1 LIKNFR
7 NFYQKFPY
15 LDIQECIEYYS
26 IFEGYPFLDQL
37 DLSCGLN
44 DAIEKGVI
52 FRIEELKEYFKYSSN
67 KQDQELLEKILAR
80 ISRGDRKNYAIY
92 SKEGISQFKGRE
104 LFGYLFNL
112 GLIYREKSRERPIKT
127 TKKQLIKKSL
137 RRYTIQDKIHIS
149 SNFTR
154 FWFTFIS
161 YRITENTDI
170 KFSSIMPYLEKYIS
184 LEFEKLSN
192 LLIIELYKKEGI
204 VSYGSYWDKD
214 IEIDLFI
221 VTKEQKIAGE
231 AKWKNSKICKNTL
244 NSLKNKCKVAN
255 LEVDKFAL
263 FSKSGFSKELQSKN
277 YQNTLLLELKD
288 FEKLYQSPL
297 DV

>member
-1 LIKNFR
+1 MITGFQ
-7 NFYQKFPY
+7 NFYKKFPY

-37 DLSCGLN
+37 DLSHGLN
-44 DAIEKGVI
+44 DAIEKGII
-52 FRIEELKEYFKYSSN
+52 FKIGELKEYFKYSSS

-80 ISRGDRKNYAIY
+80 ISKGDRKNYAIY
-92 SKEGISQFKGRE
+92 NKEGISQFKGRE
-104 LFGYLFNL
+104 LFGHLFSL
-112 GLIYREKSRERPIKT
+112 GLIYKEKSREKPIKT

-137 RRYTIQDKIHIS
+137 RKYRIQDKIHIS

-161 YRITENTDI
+161 HKIKDNIDI
-170 KFSSIMPYLEKYIS
+170 NSSSIMPYLEKYIS

-192 LLIIELYKKEGI
+192 FLIIELYKKEGI
-204 VSYGSYWDKD
+204 ISYGSYWDKD

-221 VTKEQKIAGE
+221 ITKQQKIAGE

-244 NSLKNKCKVAN
+244 NSLRNKCKIAN
-255 LEVDKFAL
+255 LEIDKFIL
-263 FSKSGFSKELQSKN
+263 FSKSGFSKELKSKN
-277 YQNTLLLELKD
+277 YPDTLLFKLKD
-288 FEKLYQSPL
+288 FEKLLFY
-297 DV
+297 